1 MMAAGGGPATMLRP
15 GSVALIGATDRSRWS
30 SMTFQNLTT
39 LGFAGTVHLVNRRGG
54 MVHGQAAAAR
64 CTALDATPD
73 LGIVMVP
80 MPAVADAL
88 ADLAEAGTRNAVI
101 LTSGFAETGAGGA
114 AVQAGLVSQAHAQ
127 GMRLLGPNSLGFINY
142 LDAVPAWTAPCGRTE
157 LVGDV
162 AVISQ
167 SGQVGHHLNALGR
180 QQGVGLSHLVTTGN
194 EADLD
199 FADFALHFVADP
211 RVRAI
216 ALFLETIR
224 HPARFAEAARR
235 ALEAG
240 KPIVVFKIGASE
252 VAARTAQA
260 HTGALVGDDRIF
272 DGVCRQYGVVR
283 VSAVEDL
290 FTTANLLARTGVLR
304 PGGVGLISNSGG
316 ICGIAADTATAQGIV
331 VPDLSPPVVAALRAV
346 LPDYATAQNPLDI
359 TGAST
364 LDRSLFETTVRAMV
378 AEPAFAAA
386 VCFTDLPETEREAD
400 PLNLA
405 GYRHMAQGLADARIP
420 TLVMSCLAKPVSP
433 VALGIIA
440 ELQLPFIAGGLQR
453 GLAALGK
460 AFWWSER
467 QRRGYAPAEAWTA
480 PPLPARRPR
489 SEQATLDWLARC
501 GVGVVPH
508 ALAQDPASAVAAAR
522 SFGGKVVL
530 KVASADIAHKTEIGG
545 VALDRQGDAEVT
557 EAFHA
562 VQAGAPAGARVDGV
576 LVAPMRRGGLEVFVG
591 VTRDP
596 QWGPV
601 IAVGLGGI
609 WVEVLQDV
617 ALRPL
622 PVAPAEARVMLEEL
636 RGAALLEGRRGIP
649 AADLAAVA
657 AAIARIGDAALAL
670 GPELDTLEVNPLWVR
685 GEQVEALDAL
695 AVWSEKAQP

>member
-1 MMAAGGGPATMLRP
+1 MPSGGSPAAMLRP
-15 GSVALIGATDRSRWS
+15 SSVALIGATDRSRWS

-54 MVHGQAAAAR
+54 MVHGQAAAER
-64 CTALDATPD
+64 CSALGATPD

-80 MPAVADAL
+80 MPAVGDAL

-101 LTSGFAETGAGGA
+101 LTSGFAEIGVAGAE
-114 AVQAGLVSQAHAQ
+114 VQAGLVAQARAQ

-142 LDAVPAWTAPCGRTE
+142 LDGVPAWTAPCGKTE

-167 SGQVGHHLNALGR
+167 SGQVGHHLNALGK
-180 QQGVGLSHLVTTGN
+180 QQGVGISHLVTTGN

-199 FADFALHFVADP
+199 FADFTLHFIEAP

-224 HPARFAEAARR
+224 NPARFAEAARR
-235 ALEAG
+235 ALEAA

-252 VAARTAQA
+252 VAARSARA

-283 VSAVEDL
+283 VSSVEDL
-290 FTTANLLARTGVLR
+290 FTTANLMARTGVLR

-316 ICGIAADTATAQGIV
+316 ICGIAADTASAHGIP
-331 VPDLSPPVVAALRAV
+331 VPDLSAPVAAALRDV

-364 LDRSLFETTVRAMV
+364 LDRSLFETTARAMA

-386 VCFTDLPETEREAD
+386 VYFTDLPETEREAD
-400 PLNLA
+400 PMNMA
-405 GYRHMAQGLADARIP
+405 GYRHMAQGLAEAPIP
-420 TLVMSCLAKPVSP
+420 TLVMSCLAKPISP
-433 VALGIIA
+433 VAHGIIA
-440 ELQLPFIAGGLQR
+440 ELKLPFIAGGLQR
-453 GLAALGK
+453 GLTALGK
-460 AFWWSER
+460 AFWWSQR
-467 QRRGYAPAEAWTA
+467 QRRGFAPAAAWTTT
-480 PPLPARRPR
+480 PLPAQRPR
-489 SEQATLDWLARC
+489 SEHATLDWLAHC
-501 GVGVVPH
+501 GVGVVPNV
-508 ALAQDPASAVAAAR
+508 LATDEAAAVAAAR
-522 SFGGKVVL
+522 SFGGPVVL
-530 KVASADIAHKTEIGG
+530 KIASADIAHKTEIGG
-545 VALDRQGDAEVT
+545 VALDRQGDADVAR
-557 EAFHA
+557 AFHA
-562 VQAGAPAGARVDGV
+562 VQADAPPAAQVDGV
-576 LVAPMRRGGLEVFVG
+576 LISPMRRSGLEIFVG

-622 PVAPAEARVMLEEL
+622 PVTPVEARAMLEEL
-636 RGAALLEGRRGIP
+636 KGAALLQGRRGVP
-649 AADLAAVA
+649 PADLAAVA
-657 AAIARIGDAALAL
+657 ASIARIGDAALAL
-670 GPELDTLEVNPLWVR
+670 GTGLDTLEVNPLWVR
-685 GEQVEALDAL
+685 GDQVEALGAL
-695 AVWSEKAQP
+695 AVWSEAAQP